1 MNIFV
6 RNSKSDMKIEEVNSY
21 LSKLRIPTS
30 LVFTP
35 INLKEEKE
43 KFLNSDIYEPNFRYK
58 GVRNSNEDIFKKL
71 SSLKSI
77 SDVDP
82 RISDFYISLIE
93 SKKDADLL
101 MRSVGDN
108 ELVTEFSIKK
118 YGKPS
123 DLLFRK
129 SSQVLRGKV
138 DSYNI
143 VKYESSNHSELLG
156 YERIEEVFNTVFTY
170 FNLTDWKLHPSS
182 NIGKDGAKVGIK
194 SKWVL
199 VDPKIQRSVFKLKKT
214 LVHEVGTHVL
224 RSVNGQNSGVPAL
237 SNANLST
244 YLDIEEGLATW
255 NESLNNLLT
264 LSTLKKKAALTYAIY
279 IGEKMSFRQLYS
291 SLLSVFPP
299 KSAFNITYRV
309 KRGIAD
315 CSYPGIYAKDIV
327 YFRGFNRIKRA
338 LEKDKSLYEKLYSG
352 KIDIKQCEWVDDGLI
367 PKAKIVPSKE
377 QWSDIFKKAGI

>member
-6 RNSKSDMKIEEVNSY
+6 KNSKSDMKMGEVNSY
-21 LSKLRIPTS
+21 LSKLRIPIS
-30 LVFTP
+30 FVFTP

-58 GVRNSNEDIFKKL
+58 GIRNNNEDILKKL

-108 ELVTEFSIKK
+108 ELVTEISIKR
-118 YGKPS
+118 YGRPS

-129 SSQVLRGKV
+129 ASQVLRGKV
-138 DSYNI
+138 DNYNI
-143 VKYESSNHSELLG
+143 VKYQTSNHSQLLG
-156 YERIEEVFNTVFTY
+156 YERIEEIFNSVFTY
-170 FNLTDWKLHPSS
+170 FNLTDWELHPSS
-182 NIGKDGAKVGIK
+182 NIGKNGAKVGIK

-199 VDPKIQRSVFKLKKT
+199 VDPEIVKSVPKLKKT

-224 RSVNGQNSGVPAL
+224 RAVNGQNSGVTAL
-237 SNANLST
+237 SNANLPS

-264 LSTLKKKAALTYAIY
+264 LQTLKMKAAFVYAIY
-279 IGEKMSFRQLYS
+279 IGEKMSFRQLYN
-291 SLLSVFPP
+291 SLLSVFP
-299 KSAFNITYRV
+299 KKTAFNITYRV

-327 YFRGFNRIKRA
+327 YFRGFNKVKRA
-338 LEKDKSLYEKLYSG
+338 IEKDKSLYEKLYAG

-377 QWSDIFKKAGI
+377 QWNEIFKKAGI

>member
-1 MNIFV
+1 MNIFF
-6 RNSKSDMKIEEVNSY
+6 RGGKYDMKIEEVNSY

-43 KFLNSDIYEPNFRYK
+43 RFLNSDIYEPNFRYK
-58 GVRNSNEDIFKKL
+58 GVRNSNEEILKKL
-71 SSLKSI
+71 SSVKSI

-101 MRSVGDN
+101 MKSVGDN
-108 ELVTEFSIKK
+108 ELVTEISSRK

-129 SSQVLRGKV
+129 ASQVLRGKV
-138 DSYNI
+138 DNYNI
-143 VKYESSNHSELLG
+143 VKYHSSNHSQLLG
-156 YERIEEVFNTVFTY
+156 YDRIEEVFNSVFTY

-182 NIGKDGAKVGIK
+182 NIGKNGAKVGIK

-199 VDPKIQRSVFKLKKT
+199 VDPKIERSAFKLKKT

-224 RSVNGQNSGVPAL
+224 RSINGENSGISAL
-237 SNANLST
+237 SNANLSS

-255 NESLNNLLT
+255 NESTNNLLT
-264 LSTLKKKAALTYAIY
+264 LKTLKKKAAFTYAIY
-279 IGEKMSFRQLYS
+279 IGEKMSFRQLYNS
-291 SLLSVFPP
+291 MLSVFP
-299 KSAFNITYRV
+299 KNSAFSITYRV

-315 CSYPGIYAKDIV
+315 CSYPGIYSKDIV
-327 YFRGFNRIKRA
+327 YFRGFNKVKKA
-338 LEKDKSLYEKLYSG
+338 LERDKSLYEKLYAG

-367 PKAKIVPSKE
+367 PKAKIVPSRE
-377 QWSDIFKKAGI
+377 QWSEIFKRVGI

>member
-1 MNIFV
+1 MNIFFKGGK
-6 RNSKSDMKIEEVNSY
+6 NEMKIDEVNSY

-43 KFLNSDIYEPNFRYK
+43 KFLNSDFYEPNFRYK
-58 GVRNSNEDIFKKL
+58 GVRNNNEEILKKL
-71 SSLKSI
+71 SSIKSI

-82 RISDFYISLIE
+82 RISDFYLSLID

-101 MRSVGDN
+101 MKSVGDN
-108 ELVTEFSIKK
+108 ELVSEISIRK

-129 SSQVLRGKV
+129 ATQVLRGKV

-143 VKYESSNHSELLG
+143 VKYPSSTHSQVLG
-156 YERIEEVFNTVFTY
+156 YDRIEEVFNSVFSS
-170 FNLTDWKLHPSS
+170 FNLKDWKLHPSS
-182 NIGKDGAKVGIK
+182 NIGKNGAKVGIK
-194 SKWVL
+194 SKWVI
-199 VDPKIQRSVFKLKKT
+199 VDPNIERSVFKLKKT

-224 RSVNGQNSGVPAL
+224 RSINGQNSGVLAL
-237 SNANLST
+237 SNANLSS

-264 LSTLKKKAALTYAIY
+264 LKTLKKKASFVYAIY
-279 IGEKMSFRQLYS
+279 IGEKMSFRQLYNS
-291 SLLSVFPP
+291 MLSVFP
-299 KSAFNITYRV
+299 KKTAFNITYRV

-315 CSYPGIYAKDIV
+315 CSYPGIYSKDIV
-327 YFRGFNRIKRA
+327 YFRGFNRVKKA
-338 LEKDKSLYEKLYSG
+338 LERDKSLYEKLYAG
-352 KIDIKQCEWVDDGLI
+352 KIDFKQCEWVDDGLI

>member
-6 RNSKSDMKIEEVNSY
+6 KNGKSEMKIDEVSSY

-58 GVRNSNEDIFKKL
+58 GVRNNNEEILKKL
-71 SSLKSI
+71 SSIKSI

-101 MRSVGDN
+101 LKSVGNN
-108 ELVTEFSIKK
+108 ELVTEMSIRK

-123 DLLFRK
+123 DLLFRRA
-129 SSQVLRGKV
+129 SQVLRGKTE
-138 DSYNI
+138 NI
-143 VKYESSNHSELLG
+143 NLAKYSISKHSELLE
-156 YERIEEVFNTVFTY
+156 YNKIEEVFNKVFEY
-170 FNLTDWKLHPSS
+170 LNLTDWKLEPSS
-182 NIGKDGAKVGIK
+182 NIAKNGAKVGIK
-194 SKWVL
+194 TKRVL
-199 VDPKIQRSVFKLKKT
+199 VDPNIERSVFKLKKT

-224 RSVNGQNSGVPAL
+224 RSINGENSGIAAL

-255 NESLNNLLT
+255 NEAYMDLLT
-264 LSTLKKKAALTYAIY
+264 LNTLKKKAAYVYAIY
-279 IGEKMSFRQLYS
+279 VGERMSFRQLYN
-291 SLLSVFPP
+291 SLLSIFP
-299 KSAFNITYRV
+299 KQSAFDTTYRV

-315 CSYPGIYAKDIV
+315 CSYPGIYTKDIV
-327 YFRGFNRIKRA
+327 YFRGYLKVKKA
-338 LEKDKSLYEKLYSG
+338 LEDDKSLYEKLYAG

-377 QWSDIFKKAGI
+377 QWSEIFKKVGI